1 MFADWC
7 ELLPSP
13 RVRATLFSNHLAS
26 ILNRAKSKIPTN
38 LNPIMGHHTAIGT
51 IRRRR
56 LLVRVTFDRK
66 NHSVRTRGLFA
77 SVKDRALKERELP
90 QLLAVAGAGEDE
102 LLVVAELVRVAADV
116 EVLGGLV
123 DALLDGGFGLGT
135 AVEVGRAGDELAL
148 GREVGDVAGEE
159 GIRLL
164 DAGAARVV
172 WVRAR
177 PMRTERVES
186 RIFKVAKRECI
197 ARGRW
202 LNFII
207 KRIMRMVWL
216 GIVITFISFSTGLSR
231 HRSASSQRK
240 VVIFSGFFCSVVQL
254 SVVFYS

>member
-38 LNPIMGHHTAIGT
+38 INPIMVHHTAIGT

-172 WVRAR
+172 W
-177 PMRTERVES
+177 
-186 RIFKVAKRECI
+186 
-197 ARGRW
+197 
-202 LNFII
+202 
-207 KRIMRMVWL
+207 L
-216 GIVITFISFSTGLSR
+216 GIVVTFVSFSTGLSR